1 MARGSR
7 SPQRSGYWRSRNQA
21 ATLAVSAKASC
32 CQVRRIEVM
41 RVPTGRRL
49 GEPQDGL
56 LGGAHLDID
65 LPTIEERRRQRVEAA
80 RRGDWME
87 IQPDELE
94 RHGPYLVDVSTGG
107 TLYELVHAAVLHGDG
122 NYPQASDAVAFFVD
136 DAGEP
141 VFLKRPSGDAPRT
154 LAQLRERE
162 QRRERERADAE
173 RQRRDALEARPK
185 RQLLLGELEYRGA
198 LPTLSEAAAVLER
211 NGCRIQLGEFG
222 ELDILVPDQFGDRDS
237 VIRASRV
244 LLAGH
249 RVVLSE
255 LASRSKK
262 PLSQR
267 LPDSPV
273 SGGGGVVRP
282 AS

>member
-56 LGGAHLDID
+56 LGGAHLEID
-65 LPTIEERRRQRVEAA
+65 LPT
-80 RRGDWME
+80 
-87 IQPDELE
+87 
-94 RHGPYLVDVSTGG
+94 
-107 TLYELVHAAVLHGDG
+107 
-122 NYPQASDAVAFFVD
+122 SDAVAFFVD

-162 QRRERERADAE
+162 QRRERERAEAE